1 MALETGS
8 IAIEGDC
15 LMASKLFG
23 GMNLADVARQVKE
36 KAAPSPY
43 ENSPTRP
50 RVPAAELA
58 LTGRTSPMAERTSIL
73 SVDPKRCR
81 PWKYHNRSNAW
92 YTKERCQ
99 DLIDSVVKD
108 GQLEPA
114 LARKITGD
122 GDFDFE
128 LIYGMRRRFAAE
140 FTHTKLKIRLTE
152 ADDAKCAV
160 LMHIENADRQ
170 DITAMERAL
179 SFQQQLEAK
188 IFSTQDAMA
197 EAFGVSKGQVAKL
210 LKAAQLLKVP
220 AVAQLFSDKSA
231 VPVEAAYS
239 LAVLME
245 RPGAKDVVVKAAQNW
260 ATRGEGSRPPA
271 AILKHLS
278 LSLDR
283 SKRIEPLK
291 RDYNVGPSTRM
302 TVVRNPKGKV
312 TLAFPK
318 GLRESD
324 REGLM
329 AAIDK
334 LLKDLG

>member
-1 MALETGS
+1 
-8 IAIEGDC
+8 
-15 LMASKLFG
+15 MASKLFG
-23 GMNLADVARQVKE
+23 GMNLSDVARQIKE
-36 KAAPSPY
+36 KGDPSPY
-43 ENSPTRP
+43 ETSPTRP

-58 LTGRTSPMAERTSIL
+58 LTGRTVPMAERTNVL

-81 PWKYHNRSNAW
+81 PWKFHNRSNTW
-92 YTKERCQ
+92 YTKDRCQ

-114 LARKITGD
+114 LARKLNGD
-122 GDFDFE
+122 ADFDYE

-140 FTHTKLKIRLTE
+140 FTHSKLKIRLTE
-152 ADDAKCAV
+152 ADDAKAAV

-188 IFSTQDAMA
+188 IFASQDAMA
-197 EAFGVSKGQVAKL
+197 EAFGVSKGQVTKL
-210 LKAAQLLKVP
+210 LKAAQLIKHP
-220 AVAQLFSDKSA
+220 TIAQLFADKSG
-231 VPVEAAYS
+231 VPVEAVYQLS
-239 LAVLME
+239 VLME
-245 RPGAKDVVVKAAQNW
+245 RPGAKEVVLKAAQNLL
-260 ATRGEGSRPPA
+260 AKGESGRTPA
-271 AILKHLS
+271 GTLKVLAG
-278 LSLDR
+278 SLDR
-283 SKRIEPLK
+283 SRRLEPMR
-291 RDYNVGPSTRM
+291 RDYLVGPSTRM

-318 GLRESD
+318 GLRETD
-324 REGLM
+324 REGLL

>member
-1 MALETGS
+1 
-8 IAIEGDC
+8 
-15 LMASKLFG
+15 MASKLFG
-23 GMNLADVARQVKE
+23 VLNLSDVAKQIKE
-36 KAAPSPY
+36 KGDPSPY

-50 RVPAAELA
+50 VVPAAELA
-58 LTGRTSPMAERTSIL
+58 LTGRTSPMAERTNIF

-81 PWKYHNRSNAW
+81 PWKYHNRSTAW

-99 DLIDSVVKD
+99 DLIDSIVKD

-114 LARKITGD
+114 LARKVSGD
-122 GDFDFE
+122 PDFDFE

-140 FTHTKLKIRLTE
+140 FTHSKLKVRVTD
-152 ADDAKCAV
+152 ADDAKAAV

-197 EAFGVSKGQVAKL
+197 EAFGLSKGQVTKL
-210 LKAAQLLKVP
+210 LKAAQLLKQTTIG
-220 AVAQLFSDKSA
+220 QLFVDKSA
-231 VPVEAAYS
+231 VPVEAAYQLS
-239 LAVLME
+239 VLMD
-245 RPGAKDVVVKAAQNW
+245 RPGAKEVVLKAAQNLL
-260 ATRGEGSRPPA
+260 AKGESGRTPA
-271 AILKHLS
+271 ATLKVLTA
-278 LSLDR
+278 SLDR
-283 SKRIEPLK
+283 SRHVEPMKRE
-291 RDYNVGPSTRM
+291 YHVGPSTRM

-318 GLRESD
+318 GLRQAD
-324 REGLM
+324 REGLL

>member
-1 MALETGS
+1 
-8 IAIEGDC
+8 
-15 LMASKLFG
+15 MASKLFG

-43 ENSPTRP
+43 ESSPTRP

-128 LIYGMRRRFAAE
+128 LIYGMRRRFAAD

-197 EAFGVSKGQVAKL
+197 EAFGLGSPQVTKL
-210 LKAAQLLKVP
+210 LKAAQLFRHAP
-220 AVAQLFSDKSA
+220 IAQLFADRSA
-231 VPVEAAYS
+231 VPVAPAYE
-239 LAVLME
+239 LVALME
-245 RPGAKDVVVKAAQNW
+245 RPGAKEIVLKAAQNLV
-260 ATRGEGSRPPA
+260 ARGEGARTPA
-271 AILKHLS
+271 ATLKYLAG
-278 LSLDR
+278 SLDR

-291 RDYNVGPSTRM
+291 REYNVGPSTRM

-312 TLAFPK
+312 TMAFPK

-329 AAIDK
+329 AAMDK

>member
-1 MALETGS
+1 
-8 IAIEGDC
+8 
-15 LMASKLFG
+15 MASKLFG
-23 GMNLADVARQVKE
+23 GIKLSEVAKQIKE
-36 KAAPSPY
+36 KGDPSPY
-43 ENSPTRP
+43 ESSPARP
-50 RVPAAELA
+50 VMPAAELA

-81 PWKYHNRSNAW
+81 PWKFHNRSNTSL
-92 YTKERCQ
+92 TKETCQ
-99 DLIDSVVKD
+99 DLIDSLPRD

-114 LARKITGD
+114 LARKVVGNA
-122 GDFDFE
+122 DFDFE

-140 FTHTKLKIRLTE
+140 FTHTKLKVRLTD
-152 ADDAKCAV
+152 ADDARCAV

-188 IFSTQDAMA
+188 IFSTQESMA
-197 EAFGVSKGQVAKL
+197 EAFGLGSPQVTKL
-210 LKAAQLLKVP
+210 LKAAQLFKHAPLV
-220 AVAQLFSDKSA
+220 QLFPERSA
-231 VPVEAAYS
+231 VPVAPAYE
-239 LAVLME
+239 LVTLME
-245 RPGAKDVVVKAAQNW
+245 RPGAKDIVLKAAQNLS
-260 ATRGEGSRPPA
+260 ARGEGARTPA
-271 AILKHLS
+271 ATIKYLTG
-278 LSLDR
+278 SLDR

-291 RDYNVGPSTRM
+291 REYNVGPSTRM

-312 TLAFPK
+312 TMAFPK

-324 REGLM
+324 RDGLL

>member
-1 MALETGS
+1 
-8 IAIEGDC
+8 
-15 LMASKLFG
+15 MASKLFG
-23 GMNLADVARQVKE
+23 GVNLSEVAKQIKE
-36 KAAPSPY
+36 KGDPSPY
-43 ENSPTRP
+43 ETSPARP

-58 LTGRTSPMAERTSIL
+58 LSGRTSPMAERTNVL

-81 PWKYHNRSNAW
+81 PWKYHNRSSTW
-92 YTKERCQ
+92 YTKDRCQ

-114 LARKITGD
+114 LARKISGEA
-122 GDFDFE
+122 DFDFE
-128 LIYGMRRRFAAE
+128 LVYGMRRRFAAE
-140 FTHTKLKIRLTE
+140 FTHSKLKIRLTE
-152 ADDAKCAV
+152 ADDAKAAV

-188 IFSTQDAMA
+188 IFPTQDAMA

-210 LKAAQLLKVP
+210 LKAAQFLKQTTI
-220 AVAQLFSDKSA
+220 AQLFTDKSV
-231 VPVEAAYS
+231 VPVDAAYN

-245 RPGAKDVVVKAAQNW
+245 RTGAKEVVLKFAQNLLV
-260 ATRGEGSRPPA
+260 RGEGSRTA
-271 AILKHLS
+271 AATLKL
-278 LSLDR
+278 LAGSLDR
-283 SKRIEPLK
+283 SRQVEAIK
-291 RDYNVGPSTRM
+291 RDYHVGPSTRM
-302 TVVRNPKGKV
+302 MLMRNPKGKV

-324 REGLM
+324 REGLLI
-329 AAIDK
+329 AIDK